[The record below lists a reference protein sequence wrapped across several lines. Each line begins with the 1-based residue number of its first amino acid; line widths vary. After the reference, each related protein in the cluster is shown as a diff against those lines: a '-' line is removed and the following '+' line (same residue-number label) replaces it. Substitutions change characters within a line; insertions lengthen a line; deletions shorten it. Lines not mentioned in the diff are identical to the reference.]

1 VSATGEV
8 GRALFATVE
17 ALDVLGIRYA
27 VVGGLAV
34 GAWGV
39 NRSTRDADLYA
50 DLRAAATLAPLQRA
64 LEARGFHVPAM
75 NEELER
81 FGVFRS
87 RSAEGVFVDVFSTN
101 GPLGA
106 AILDRRK
113 RIDLQGRSL
122 WFIAADDLIVLKAF
136 SERPRDTED
145 LANLLAVGRDL
156 DLDYVLAWAKRLDAS
171 IGGNDVHGA
180 RRACRRGRKQTKRP
194 PRRRRS
200 K

>member
-8 GRALFATVE
+8 GRALFAAVD
-17 ALDVLGIRYA
+17 ALDGVGIPYA

-50 DLRAAATLAPLQRA
+50 DLRVASLAPLQRA

-75 NEELER
+75 DEELER

-87 RSAEGVFVDVFSTN
+87 RSAEGVFVDVFSAN
-101 GPLGA
+101 GPLGE

-113 RIDLQGRSL
+113 RVDLQGRSL
-122 WFIAADDLIVLKAF
+122 WFIAAEDLIILKAF

-145 LANLLAVGRDL
+145 LGNLLAVGRDL
-156 DLDYVLAWAKRLDAS
+156 DMDYVLAWAKQLDAS
-171 IGGNDVHGA
+171 IGGNDVTE
-180 RRACRRGRKQTKRP
+180 RVERAVAGRKQTKRSP
-194 PRRRRS
+194 MRKRS
-200 K
+200 R